1 MDFWLTMLAF
11 ALFGLAVGTYGTLIG
26 AGGGFII
33 VPVLLLVLGWPH
45 QEAVATSLLVV
56 TANATS
62 GSIAYAR
69 QKRIDFRTGIRFALA
84 TLPGAI
90 LGSLVVTALSGRV
103 FNLIFGVLLV
113 AISIYLMIR
122 PERPGSKE
130 AMLER
135 PAGLRGWGWTVRH
148 IVDSRGE
155 KFDYGFSLP
164 WGVLLSFGVGF
175 MSSIL
180 GIGGGIIHVPA
191 LITLFDFP
199 AHIATATSHFILAIS
214 AATGSATQF
223 VLGNIRVAPGLAMAA
238 GALVGAQIGGA
249 LSHRVK
255 GPWIVRGLAAAL
267 TLVGIRLIIG

>member
-1 MDFWLTMLAF
+1 MDFWIQMLGF
-11 ALFGLAVGTYGTLIG
+11 ALFGLAVAAYGTLIG
-26 AGGGFII
+26 AGGGFVI

-45 QEAVATSLLVV
+45 QQAVATSLMVV
-56 TANATS
+56 TANAAS

-90 LGSLVVTALSGRV
+90 IGSYVVQALSSRI

-113 AISIYLMIR
+113 AISLYLMWR

-130 AMLER
+130 ARLER
-135 PAGLRGWGWTVRH
+135 PPGLKGWGWTVRH
-148 IVDSRGE
+148 MVDSRGE
-155 KFDYGFSLP
+155 TYDYGFSLP
-164 WGVLLSFGVGF
+164 WGVVLSFVVGF

-199 AHIATATSHFILAIS
+199 AHIATATSHFILMIS
-214 AATGSATQF
+214 AATGTTTQLL
-223 VLGNIRVAPGLAMAA
+223 LGNVRLAPGIAMAI
-238 GALVGAQIGGA
+238 GAIGGAQIGGA

-255 GPWIVRGLAAAL
+255 GRWIVRGLAAAL
-267 TLVGIRLIIG
+267 TLAGIRLIFS

>member
-1 MDFWLTMLAF
+1 MEFWLAMF
-11 ALFGLAVGTYGTLIG
+11 GFVLFGLAVGTYGTLIG

-45 QEAVATSLLVV
+45 QQAVATSLLVV

-69 QKRIDFRTGIRFALA
+69 QKRIDFQTGTRFALA

-90 LGSLVVTALSGRV
+90 IGSLVVEALSGRV
-103 FNLIFGVLLV
+103 FNLIFGLLLM

-122 PERPGSKE
+122 PEKPGSRDPK
-130 AMLER
+130 LER
-135 PAGLRGWGWTVRH
+135 PPGVRGWGWTVRH
-148 IVDSRGE
+148 KVDSRGE
-155 KFDYGFSLP
+155 KFDYGFSMPL
-164 WGVLLSFGVGF
+164 GIVLSFVVGF
-175 MSSIL
+175 LSSIL

-214 AATGSATQF
+214 AATGTTTQLI
-223 VLGNIRVAPGLAMAA
+223 LGNVRVVPGLEMAV
-238 GALVGAQIGGA
+238 GALIGAQIGGA
-249 LSHRVK
+249 VSHRVK

-267 TLVGIRLIIG
+267 TLVGVRLIIG

>member
-1 MDFWLTMLAF
+1 MDFWIQMLGF

-45 QEAVATSLLVV
+45 QQAVATSLMVV
-56 TANATS
+56 TANAAS
-62 GSIAYAR
+62 GSIAYGR

-90 LGSLVVTALSGRV
+90 IGSYVVQALSGRI

-113 AISIYLMIR
+113 AISLYLMWR
-122 PERPGSKE
+122 PERPGSKGPE
-130 AMLER
+130 LER
-135 PAGLRGWGWTVRH
+135 PTGPKGWGWTVRH
-148 IVDSRGE
+148 VVDSRGE
-155 KFDYGFSLP
+155 AYDYGFSLP
-164 WGVLLSFGVGF
+164 WGVLLSFVVGF

-191 LITLFDFP
+191 LIALFDFP

-214 AATGSATQF
+214 AATGTTTQL
-223 VLGNIRVAPGLAMAA
+223 VLGNVRLAPGIAMAV
-238 GALVGAQIGGA
+238 GAIGGAQIGGA
-249 LSHRVK
+249 LSHRIK
-255 GPWIVRGLAAAL
+255 GRWIVRGLAAAL
-267 TLVGIRLIIG
+267 TLVGVRLILG